1 MRTLIKIIITVLII
15 GTVMYYEQFFSFLG
29 VIVCVIMIVV
39 GYILH
44 DSIKEVLEEWNVYF
58 LVVGLCMYMI
68 PWININIGLR
78 IIHKDNQLNVVTAFY
93 PLGKS
98 LEKGYEIDTLKNIAR
113 CYVLDKEYYVKY
125 EDMFMLKGETYNSLF
140 SKRAFIAHGT
150 DFKFKKKD
158 LGHGILQICTYTDT
172 TGVRHDIDM
181 DGKCIQDSLYYP
193 RVIDMTP
200 DYSYTMY

>member
-98 LEKGYEIDTLKNIAR
+98 LEKGYEIDTLKNIAC
-113 CYVLDKEYYVKY
+113 CYVYDKKYYVEY
-125 EDMFMLKGETYNSLF
+125 EDMFVLKGDKYNSLF
-140 SKRAFIAHGT
+140 SRCAFIAHGT
-150 DFKFKKKD
+150 DLKFQKKD
-158 LGHGILQICTYTDT
+158 FGHGKLQICSYTDT
-172 TGVRHDIDM
+172 MGVRHEIDM
-181 DGKCIQDSLYYP
+181 YGKCIQDPQYYP
-193 RVIDMTP
+193 RLIDKTP
-200 DYSYTMY
+200 DYTSTSY